1 VPRFVSSL
9 KLCISQI
16 VGYRC
21 LMRDVEEKRRTVYSS
36 DNEHHEALLM
46 QVSETVVS
54 ASHGLT
60 HTIAAF
66 CFHNQTL
73 VVVEQRCCQ

>member
-1 VPRFVSSL
+1 VSSL

-16 VGYRC
+16 VGYRR

-46 QVSETVVS
+46 QVSEAALS
-54 ASHGLT
+54 AFHSLSLISSLT
-60 HTIAAF
+60 GT
-66 CFHNQTL
+66 
-73 VVVEQRCCQ
+73 